1 MRVFCAFFMFA
12 WKFARKVQGA
22 PQGVGLGFFF
32 VIKSKRC
39 QSLKL
44 RGACTLCQW
53 VFLSLKPIKMCEIA
67 SKTGALYFLQ
77 MVMGDDKSIYLQ
89 NPWFESF
96 FVFLITF
103 YVFAPVRVRSVS
115 RFAFGQVRC
124 LGPAALT
131 CPRTPPFDFFQ
142 ILSPFAK
149 NKAPR
154 FSSRW
159 NLHIFH
165 IDRM

>member
-53 VFLSLKPIKMCEIA
+53 VFLVFWRIRSAAQFLEDTFFKQKCLVWCSVVRSLKPSKMCEIA

-77 MVMGDDKSIYLQ
+77 MVMGDDKSIHLQ
-89 NPWFESF
+89 KPWFESF

-115 RFAFGQVRC
+115 RFAFGQSQTSSY
-124 LGPAALT
+124 PT
-131 CPRTPPFDFFQ
+131 
-142 ILSPFAK
+142 LSFCSDP
-149 NKAPR
+149 
-154 FSSRW
+154 
-159 NLHIFH
+159 I
-165 IDRM
+165 